1 MSDLKAATYGEMSD
15 LKAATYGEVS
25 GLRAAIYGAGVFS
38 SPGRMPLSQ

>member
-1 MSDLKAATYGEMSD
+1 MSD

-25 GLRAAIYGAGVFS
+25 GLRVAIYGAGFFS